1 MKNTTYINIGTTAEK
16 FAIRQDPGNST
27 NWGILWE
34 NSGTEGGYTS
44 EVSARKSALDQN
56 GTEAESDESKTWN
69 W

>member
-1 MKNTTYINIGTTAEK
+1 MKNNTDKMTTTEK
-16 FAIRQDPGNST
+16 FAIRQDPSNST

-44 EVSARKSALDQN
+44 EAVARKSALAQS
-56 GTEAESDESKTWN
+56 GTEADQFESQTWE